1 MMGSLTFHAAD
12 AAVRMLPGRAS
23 DALGRMLAQAAFA
36 LPLPARSAAI
46 GNLGRLEPAAGRD
59 LSRGRARASFEHFAL
74 SLVDFLRLRRLDG
87 AALARAVEVRGAEHL
102 ESAERSGRG
111 VIVISAHV
119 GNWEWGA
126 AFLAARRDRLHLVA
140 RRHPEAALERFFAV
154 RRARFGVERLDGR
167 SLWPRA
173 AAALRH
179 REWVAVMADRP
190 LAGRASAC
198 AWAAALARRTHALL
212 LPAVCVR
219 TAPGRYAACFAAPL
233 DDGEVSAG
241 GAGDALRRFLARWPE
256 QWCAFE
262 PLPGGL
268 A

>member
-1 MMGSLTFHAAD
+1 MMGSLSFHAAD
-12 AAVRMLPGRAS
+12 AAVRVLPGGAS
-23 DALGRMLAQAAFA
+23 EMLGRWLAHAAFS

-46 GNLGRLEPAAGRD
+46 GNLGRLEPQAGRD

-74 SLVDFLRLRRLDG
+74 SIVDFLRLQRMG
-87 AALARAVEVRGAEHL
+87 PAALAEAVEVRGAEHL
-102 ESAERSGRG
+102 EAAESSGRG
-111 VIVISAHV
+111 VIVVSAHV

-126 AFLAARRDRLHLVA
+126 AFLAARRAGLHLVA
-140 RRHPEAALERFFAV
+140 RRHRDDALERFFAR

-167 SLWPRA
+167 SLWLRA
-173 AAALRH
+173 SALLRD

-190 LAGRASAC
+190 VSDRATGC
-198 AWAAALARRTHALL
+198 AWAAALARRTRAVV
-212 LPAVCVR
+212 LPGVCIR
-219 TAPGRYAACFAAPL
+219 TAPGRYAACFAGPVDPAQA
-233 DDGEVSAG
+233 SG
-241 GAGDALRRFLARWPE
+241 GVADALRQLVARAPE

>member
-1 MMGSLTFHAAD
+1 MMGSLSFHAAD
-12 AAVRMLPGRAS
+12 AAVRMLPSRAS
-23 DALGRMLAQAAFA
+23 DALGRMLAQAAFT

-59 LSRGRARASFEHFAL
+59 LSLGRARASFEHFAL
-74 SLVDFLRLRRLDG
+74 SLVDFLRLQRLDG
-87 AALARAVEVRGAEHL
+87 AALAQAVEVRGREHL
-102 ESAERSGRG
+102 EAAERCGRG

-126 AFLAARRDRLHLVA
+126 AFLAARRARLHLVA
-140 RRHPEAALERFFAV
+140 RRHPEAALERFFAL

-173 AAALRH
+173 AAALRR

-190 LAGRASAC
+190 WAGRASGC
-198 AWAAALARRTHALL
+198 AWAAALARRTRAIL

-219 TAPGRYAACFAAPL
+219 TGPGRYAACFAPPL
-233 DDGEVSAG
+233 DAEPGSAG
-241 GAGDALRRFLARWPE
+241 GAGEALRRFLARWPE

-262 PLPGGL
+262 PLPGGI